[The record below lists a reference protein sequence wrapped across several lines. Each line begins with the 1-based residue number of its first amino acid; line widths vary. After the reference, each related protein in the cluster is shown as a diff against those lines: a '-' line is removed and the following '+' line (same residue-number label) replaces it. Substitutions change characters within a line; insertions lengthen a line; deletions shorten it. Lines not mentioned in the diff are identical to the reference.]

1 MKVPEPLGSFVRLIG
16 ALEPSFDDFHR
27 LVVDAEHSRSARNAG
42 FDFSTFSLASG
53 HLLST
58 AAVQAN
64 PAQAVYCIE
73 VTTDSGTDFQ
83 LEKSERETALPL
95 PETANQMRAWV
106 QIGRACCRERG

>member
-1 MKVPEPLGSFVRLIG
+1 M
-16 ALEPSFDDFHR
+16 
-27 LVVDAEHSRSARNAG
+27 
-42 FDFSTFSLASG
+42 ASG

-73 VTTDSGTDFQ
+73 VTTDRGTDFQ

-95 PETANQMRAWV
+95 PETANKMREWV
-106 QIGRACCRERG
+106 LELSRDGVEAVVLGLTDNKNIGRVSTKQGALLPVAVEVHEDFSTERIVEIA